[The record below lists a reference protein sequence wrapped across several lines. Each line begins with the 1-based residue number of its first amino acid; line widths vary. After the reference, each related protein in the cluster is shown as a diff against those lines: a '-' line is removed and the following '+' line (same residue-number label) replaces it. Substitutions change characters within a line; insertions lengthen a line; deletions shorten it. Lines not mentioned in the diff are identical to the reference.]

1 MPEQHV
7 KAGEVDKAEEVL
19 DVVFQSGDESAEA
32 VHPGEESL
40 HLPAFSVL
48 AQPSPVLAP
57 VPVAPVG
64 RDHLDAVFLLEP
76 AVERIRV
83 S

>member
-19 DVVFQSGDESAEA
+19 DVVFPSGDESEEA
-32 VHPGEESL
+32 VHPGEEPL
-40 HLPAFSVL
+40 HLPAFSVS
-48 AQPSPVLAP
+48 AQPTPVLAP

-64 RDHLDAVFLLEP
+64 RDHLDAIFLP
-76 AVERIRV
+76 
-83 S
+83 